1 MIVSA
6 DLGGQ
11 LWQLSIN
18 RHERRNALDVDHLD
32 QLQDQLGAA
41 LSASARCVVVTGEG
55 TTFSA
60 GADLDSVYDDTFRS
74 ALYRV
79 LGALT
84 AAPVPIIAALN
95 GPAVG
100 AGAQL
105 ALACDLRVGGDRAFF
120 AIPTGRNGLAVDSWT
135 VRRLALLTNGAMARN
150 LLIGADTLP
159 ADQAHKLGLVGRIG
173 GLEEAH
179 AWGREITSMAP
190 LSLTHSKRALDVL
203 LEPEPD
209 DSTADL
215 DKLFDQCWAS
225 DDVAEGRLARTE
237 RRTPVFQGR

>member
-1 MIVSA
+1 MIVST
-6 DLGGQ
+6 DLGDQ
-11 LWQLSIN
+11 LWQLSID

-32 QLQDQLGAA
+32 QLHDQLGVA
-41 LSASARCVVVTGEG
+41 LSANARCVVVTGEG

-60 GADLDSVYDDTFRS
+60 GADLDSVYDDTCRT
-74 ALYRV
+74 ALYRT

-84 AAPVPIIAALN
+84 AAPVPVIAALN

-135 VRRLALLTNGAMARN
+135 VRRLALLTNGAVARN

-159 ADQAHKLGLVGRIG
+159 ADRAQQLGLVGRVG
-173 GLEEAH
+173 GLGEAIE
-179 AWGREITSMAP
+179 WGREIVSMAP
-190 LSLTHSKRALDVL
+190 MSLAHSKRALDVL
-203 LEPEPD
+203 LEPD
-209 DSTADL
+209 VDSSADL

-237 RRTPVFQGR
+237 GRTPMFKGR